1 MAEENEQVM
10 DVSEELDINDAIKEV
25 LKKALVFDGLRRGLH
40 E

>member
-1 MAEENEQVM
+1 MADENEQIM
-10 DVSEELDINDAIKEV
+10 DTSDEMDINDAIKEV